1 MLAATAAYVFDQS
14 TSVKPSW
21 VISAMWEA
29 FWICVRRAL
38 PPVGAIA
45 WALVV
50 VVLLVVP
57 AVLFFTEVGVFEC
70 VNMGDMDTFSWFE
83 FMKFVCRIGR
93 VADEV

>member
-1 MLAATAAYVFDQS
+1 M
-14 TSVKPSW
+14 
-21 VISAMWEA
+21 
-29 FWICVRRAL
+29 RRPL

-57 AVLFFTEVGVFEC
+57 AVPFFTEVGVFEC
-70 VNMGDMDTFSWFE
+70 VNVGDMDTFSGFE
-83 FMKFVCRIGR
+83 LVKLVCRIGR

>member
-1 MLAATAAYVFDQS
+1 MLATTAAYVFDRS

-21 VISAMWEA
+21 VISATWEA
-29 FWICVRRAL
+29 FWIFVRRAL

-50 VVLLVVP
+50 VVVLVVL
-57 AVLFFTEVGVFEC
+57 AVPFFAEVGVFEC
-70 VNMGDMDTFSWFE
+70 VNVGDMDAFSWFE
-83 FMKFVCRIGR
+83 LVELVCRIGR